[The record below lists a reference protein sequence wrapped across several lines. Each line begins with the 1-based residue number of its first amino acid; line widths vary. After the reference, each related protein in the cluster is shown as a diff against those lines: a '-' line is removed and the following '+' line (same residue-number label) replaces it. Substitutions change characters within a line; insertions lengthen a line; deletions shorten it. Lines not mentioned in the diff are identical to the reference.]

1 MQQIKCYT
9 DQYLTS
15 IIPGLKRLRRKDGK
29 YCSCIDAAN
38 PWFGVDGQFKRRL
51 VEINYALPETLVET
65 LQCNVK
71 TIHFYSYV

>member
-9 DQYLTS
+9 DQYLTC

-29 YCSCIDAAN
+29 YRSCIDAAN

-51 VEINYALPETLVET
+51 QKFYALPETLVLT
-65 LQCNVK
+65 
-71 TIHFYSYV
+71 